1 MRILV
6 TGAAGQL
13 GWELARQLPLA
24 LPDAQVV
31 AYDRTQLDLADVA
44 AIARVMR
51 EVSPEVVVNAAAYTA
66 VDRAESEP
74 DLAFAINAQ
83 APGVFATE
91 AKRSGALLI
100 HYSTDYVFDGTATTP
115 YEESASVNPLSV
127 YGRSKLEG
135 EQAVAASGCPYLI
148 LRTSW
153 VYGLRGKN
161 FLLTIQRLAR
171 ERDEL
176 RVVNDQY
183 GTPNWCGA
191 LAQGTVDLLRL
202 GPMELA
208 RHAGLY
214 HFSCRGSTT
223 WYEFARQILGHP
235 TKPRMIPITT
245 PEYPLPAHRP
255 AYAVMSTR
263 KVEET

>member
-13 GWELARQLPLA
+13 GWELARQLSLA
-24 LPDAQVV
+24 LPGAQVV

-51 EVSPEVVVNAAAYTA
+51 DVSPEVVVNAAAYTA

-115 YEESASVNPLSV
+115 YDESASTNPLSV

-148 LRTSW
+148 LRT
-153 VYGLRGKN
+153 
-161 FLLTIQRLAR
+161 
-171 ERDEL
+171 
-176 RVVNDQY
+176 
-183 GTPNWCGA
+183 
-191 LAQGTVDLLRL
+191 
-202 GPMELA
+202 
-208 RHAGLY
+208 
-214 HFSCRGSTT
+214 
-223 WYEFARQILGHP
+223 
-235 TKPRMIPITT
+235 
-245 PEYPLPAHRP
+245 
-255 AYAVMSTR
+255 
-263 KVEET
+263 